1 MTTIRNAAADIG
13 TRRKSPASPA
23 GRRRLGAAVLSIAA
37 LAAAGALGTP
47 MTTTTVPRPGSIS

>member
-47 MTTTTVPRPGSIS
+47 